1 MRLVTYRHKAIE
13 TFGVAVAAGV
23 VEVGRRLGGRFR
35 GLREVLAAGALD
47 EVRRAAAGQT
57 PDASLDDI
65 EYLPPIRDPGKILCV
80 GLNYK
85 THVEETG
92 RTETEH
98 PSIFVRFADSVVG
111 HRQPM
116 VKPKLSDQ
124 FDYEGELAVIIGKP
138 AWRVSTAEAL
148 AHVAGYACFNDGSI
162 RDYQRHT
169 SQWTPGKNFRAS
181 GAFGPWLVATD
192 EVPDPTRLT
201 LVTRLNGRE
210 LQRATTD
217 LLIYPIPVIISYVTR
232 FTPLGPGDVIAT
244 GTPGGVGSRRN
255 PPVWMAKGDEVEVDI
270 SGVGVLKN
278 PIVEE

>member
-1 MRLVTYRHKAIE
+1 MRIVTYREKGSE
-13 TFGVAVAAGV
+13 TFGIVEGGGV
-23 VEVGRRLGGRFR
+23 VNVGRRLGGRF
-35 GLREVLAAGALD
+35 GGIREVLAAGAVD
-47 EVRRAAAGQT
+47 EVRDAAAGQRA
-57 PDASLDDI
+57 DVSLEDI
-65 EYLPPIRDPGKILCV
+65 EYLPPIADPGKILCV

-111 HRQPM
+111 HRRPM
-116 VKPKLSDQ
+116 VKPKLSDH

-138 AWRVSTAEAL
+138 AWRVSAAQAL
-148 AHVAGYACFNDGSI
+148 EYVAGYACFNDGSI

-181 GAFGPWLVATD
+181 GAFGPWLVTAD

-217 LLIYPIPVIISYVTR
+217 LLIYTIPVIIGYITR
-232 FTPLGPGDVIAT
+232 FTPLNPGDVIAT
-244 GTPGGVGSRRN
+244 GTPGGVGSRRT

-270 SGVGVLKN
+270 SGVGVLRN

>member
-1 MRLVTYRHKAIE
+1 MRLVSYRHRGIE
-13 TFGVAVAAGV
+13 SFGVVAAGGV
-23 VEVGRRLGGRFR
+23 IDAGRRLRGRFQ
-35 GLREVLAAGALD
+35 GLRAVLAAGALD
-47 EVRRAAAGQT
+47 EVRRAVTGQT
-57 PDASLDDI
+57 LDASLDDI
-65 EYLPPIRDPGKILCV
+65 EYLPPIRDPGKILCI

-92 RTETEH
+92 RSETEH
-98 PSIFVRFADSVVG
+98 PSIFVRFSDSVVG

-116 VKPKLSDQ
+116 VKPTLSDQ

-138 AWRVSTAEAL
+138 AWRVPTADAL
-148 AHVAGYACFNDGSI
+148 GCVAGYACFNDGSI

-169 SQWTPGKNFRAS
+169 SQWTPGKNFLAS
-181 GAFGPWLVATD
+181 GAFGPWLVGTD

-217 LLIYPIPVIISYVTR
+217 LLIYPIPVIIAYITR
-232 FTPLGPGDVIAT
+232 FTPLEPGDVIAT
-244 GTPGGVGSRRN
+244 GTPGGVGSRRQ

-270 SGVGVLKN
+270 SGVGVLRN
-278 PIVEE
+278 PIVED